1 MFVVLSAEDGAG
13 DIRLRVR
20 RGEYGPR
27 RYVQQPRSWSFS
39 LPGWWKPQ
47 AVSQQLGPVCS
58 GTAADPSE
66 SDWQAVQDPRRLG
79 QKEAQVPKVC
89 SLFSSQTVQTRFF
102 QVTLKL
108 TNQCMWHWYCLTRGE
123 KNASCFG
130 PGVRCLSGNVSMAK
144 IMWKRTPGITSHH
157 IKVVSIFKPS
167 ECERWLSAA
176 FASLYGAADTCHLS
190 VYSYTHALSLKLREL
205 RWSIAHRA
213 SSVYRRFPFTAEG
226 LLRGW
231 AACRADRGQPSA
243 SGGTSLCPTPRQQQ
257 VTHTDPRTLP
267 FNRESEALTC
277 NKRLG
282 FFVFGGEVFRK
293 WSAGCALIT
302 DSELWA

>member
-27 RYVQQPRSWSFS
+27 RYDQQPRSWSFS

-123 KNASCFG
+123 KTPHVLDRVSGASVEMFPWQKWCEKG
-130 PGVRCLSGNVSMAK
+130 HLA
-144 IMWKRTPGITSHH
+144 SHH
-157 IKVVSIFKPS
+157 I
-167 ECERWLSAA
+167 
-176 FASLYGAADTCHLS
+176 T
-190 VYSYTHALSLKLREL
+190 
-205 RWSIAHRA
+205 
-213 SSVYRRFPFTAEG
+213 
-226 LLRGW
+226 
-231 AACRADRGQPSA
+231 
-243 SGGTSLCPTPRQQQ
+243 
-257 VTHTDPRTLP
+257 
-267 FNRESEALTC
+267 
-277 NKRLG
+277 
-282 FFVFGGEVFRK
+282 
-293 WSAGCALIT
+293 
-302 DSELWA
+302 